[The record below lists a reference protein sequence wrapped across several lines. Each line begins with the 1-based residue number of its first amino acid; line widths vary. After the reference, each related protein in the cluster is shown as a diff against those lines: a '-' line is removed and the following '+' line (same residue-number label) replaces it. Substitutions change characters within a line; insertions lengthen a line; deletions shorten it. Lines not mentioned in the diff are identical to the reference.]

1 MAHLIAPVW
10 LSRLPFLVIEAFY
23 SALDKRCV
31 SGSFCAAGAFGGG
44 ASAPAFGQSQP
55 AASGAFSFGST
66 PAFGQVQVPEPLQ
79 AACSARCIPGVALQL
94 AAVLRLV
101 RAC

>member
-1 MAHLIAPVW
+1 M
-10 LSRLPFLVIEAFY
+10 
-23 SALDKRCV
+23 

-44 ASAPAFGQSQP
+44 ASALAFGQSQP

-94 AAVLRLV
+94 AGGCVEARAVQCVLASQVLTGLE
-101 RAC
+101 A